1 MVQKIGHMQVRHVLI
16 VTLTVS
22 EVMHTRIMA
31 VLIDRVQIV
40 ILIREHE
47 LDLHEGKRPN
57 VNHVMQSQQTH
68 IIRVDHSRPSS
79 VTGSVTLDIIQE
91 VERV

>member
-40 ILIREHE
+40 EKDTIRHQDRIPLVNNVLINRVILKPTIKI
-47 LDLHEGKRPN
+47 EGTQAQT
-57 VNHVMQSQQTH
+57 VNGTVKQ
-68 IIRVDHSRPSS
+68 
-79 VTGSVTLDIIQE
+79 VTQ
-91 VERV
+91 R

>member
-40 ILIREHE
+40 EK
-47 LDLHEGKRPN
+47 DYYTTSGQDTTCKQCTN
-57 VNHVMQSQQTH
+57 K
-68 IIRVDHSRPSS
+68 PS
-79 VTGSVTLDIIQE
+79 DPKAHYKD
-91 VERV
+91 